1 MEFASQRVGC
11 GTYTGCSGTT
21 FKPGLLCKMRI
32 SGGLAGLRVHALV
45 VSNTDL
51 FESES
56 SKPYQPYQEGE
67 KHIPPDQG
75 VDLLITEEGT
85 SAMRR

>member
-1 MEFASQRVGC
+1 
-11 GTYTGCSGTT
+11 
-21 FKPGLLCKMRI
+21 MRI

-56 SKPYQPYQEGE
+56 SKPYQEGE